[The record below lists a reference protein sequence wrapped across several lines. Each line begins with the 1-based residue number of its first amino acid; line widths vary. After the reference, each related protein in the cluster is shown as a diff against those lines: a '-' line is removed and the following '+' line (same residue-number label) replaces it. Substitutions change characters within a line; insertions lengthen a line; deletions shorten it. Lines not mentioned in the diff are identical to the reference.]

1 MGENQEEV
9 LERDPGFKPVGI
21 KSDPQPTLP
30 CFPHSQGGRDS
41 DVGRWWVKS
50 GRHSQSFASEVWDE
64 GQLTDFQELRLQ
76 RKKKAQR
83 RDSLSVPQ
91 ILPTLVLCP
100 QSISR
105 DRVSA
110 PDLTMAW

>member
-1 MGENQEEV
+1 MV

-30 CFPHSQGGRDS
+30 CFPYSRGGRDS
-41 DVGRWWVKS
+41 DIGRRWVKYV
-50 GRHSQSFASEVWDE
+50 RHSQSFASKVWDK
-64 GQLTDFQELRLQ
+64 GQLTDFQELCL
-76 RKKKAQR
+76 QR
-83 RDSLSVPQ
+83 RDSLSIPQ

-100 QSISR
+100 QFISR
-105 DRVSA
+105 DPV

>member
-1 MGENQEEV
+1 M
-9 LERDPGFKPVGI
+9 LERDPGFKAVGI

-30 CFPHSQGGRDS
+30 CFPYSRGGRDS

-64 GQLTDFQELRLQ
+64 GELTDFQELSLQ